1 MIFVP
6 NKYIFIVGGND
17 KKTLYFNNEN
27 GEVCEWAD
35 LNNIRIEPSLK
46 RISNYLYCFDNIN
59 QGNKDKF
66 TLEKTDLNSSEPE
79 WILLTPKIDFLPGM
93 EQILNQKFF
102 GVSSDEENNIIFI
115 GGNMENLNKIMNYL
129 IINIIL
135 L

>member
-79 WILLTPKIDFLPGM
+79 WILLTPKIPKNASR
-93 EQILNQKFF
+93 II
-102 GVSSDEENNIIFI
+102 SSEPKKPTAPIS
-115 GGNMENLNKIMNYL
+115 
-129 IINIIL
+129 
-135 L
+135 